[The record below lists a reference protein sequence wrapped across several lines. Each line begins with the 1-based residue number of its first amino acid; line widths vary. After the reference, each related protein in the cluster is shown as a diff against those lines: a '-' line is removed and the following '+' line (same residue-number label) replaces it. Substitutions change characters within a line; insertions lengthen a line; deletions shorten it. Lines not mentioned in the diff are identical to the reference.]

1 MRQADR
7 ALCLIDVLAAG
18 AARTKGIYCALA
30 QQVFVRIRQ
39 QDHVRLADGI
49 GLPTL
54 TKREFEY
61 AERKVK
67 ILYHRI
73 ANRGRGCPMRI
84 TRHPLLFAAGRNKP
98 GSDNDYSRATW
109 SPRRSGRHGYVD
121 WRHRWNHDPR
131 HLDIHFRNL
140 DLRNDDAASADR
152 SRSDQLSFGI
162 LLRSECDCARAVI
175 ANDGQRYGSG
185 RFLVNRPDNVARGCD
200 LLTING
206 GNHVAGLQTCLC
218 SRTVLVYRSY

>member
-1 MRQADR
+1 MREADR

-84 TRHPLLFAAGRNKP
+84 TRHPLPFAAGRNEP
-98 GSDNDYSRATW
+98 GSNNYDSRATC
-109 SPRRSGRHGYVD
+109 SPRCSGRH
-121 WRHRWNHDPR
+121 
-131 HLDIHFRNL
+131 
-140 DLRNDDAASADR
+140 ASAR
-152 SRSDQLSFGI
+152 SRH
-162 LLRSECDCARAVI
+162 
-175 ANDGQRYGSG
+175 
-185 RFLVNRPDNVARGCD
+185 P
-200 LLTING
+200 
-206 GNHVAGLQTCLC
+206 
-218 SRTVLVYRSY
+218 